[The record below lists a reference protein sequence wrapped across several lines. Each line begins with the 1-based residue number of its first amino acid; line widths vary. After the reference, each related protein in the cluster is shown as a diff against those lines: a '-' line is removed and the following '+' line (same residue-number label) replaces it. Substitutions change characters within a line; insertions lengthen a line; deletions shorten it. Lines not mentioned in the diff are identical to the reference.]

1 MATHDIP
8 GDCTRVNLMV
18 LEREK
23 EILGQSAFAKGYRS
37 TSEFIRHLIDLG
49 FEAEDKRLAEKYK
62 AARAKRYSNAVVMV
76 FTVSIITWQSV
87 FADVDP
93 RRRSKP
99 TPRRARIVNRIEA

>member
-1 MATHDIP
+1 MSTHAIA
-8 GDCTRVNLMV
+8 GDADRLSVQV
-18 LEREK
+18 LRREK
-23 EILGQSAFAKGYRS
+23 ALIGQAAFSKGFKSVGDYV
-37 TSEFIRHLIDLG
+37 RHLLQVGMEI
-49 FEAEDKRLAEKYK
+49 EDKRLAEKYK